1 MTAYDAEQ
9 HRLYLVSTLH
19 DLRAHEA
26 RAEAALAAH
35 EAARANRSFVA
46 DRASV
51 VEWHAMLVVAAFLR
65 WTR

>member
-9 HRLYLVSTLH
+9 HRLSLVSTLH

-26 RAEAALAAH
+26 RAEMALHSLAH
-35 EAARANRSFVA
+35 ERCNLAHAR

-51 VEWHAMLVVAAFLR
+51 VSWHAMLVFAAFLR